1 MSEPTPETI
10 SNINRLRSSRMNAI
24 GTLNTPRMSIQVNS
38 AAEMS
43 VRMNT
48 KQLQMKLPITAV
60 TEINALRFFQ
70 RRVNSVITAAEPSGS
85 SKIIHGIRLLVVNF
99 KTLRS

>member
-43 VRMNT
+43 VLNT
-48 KQLQMKLPITAV
+48 KQLQMKLPTTAV